1 MIYKVCLSCTGLTK
15 QAFLRSLYSHPK
27 FVSLNPK
34 YNLWLCHRR
43 EVAQWR
49 RLKVLLGRL
58 EQSLGF
64 ATAWLPLYLLFI
76 YVLVNFHHRR
86 CCFCAR
92 TCFPETLWRLLKQK
106 RLLSI
111 LITILCLTSERNLH
125 EFGCDVAVFSFL
137 RTSHTGCF
145 LGQILAR
152 HLRAARWPRE
162 LPHSRQLVAFIRVTE
177 RHVVRLTVKDN
188 KRRAHQSIQIPPSIK
203 NTH

>member
-1 MIYKVCLSCTGLTK
+1 MAIFQWSTRFVWVVLVLQNKHFSRSAWGVCIPIPN
-15 QAFLRSLYSHPK
+15 LYQI
-27 FVSLNPK
+27 PK
-34 YNLWLCHRR
+34 YNLWLCPRR

-86 CCFCAR
+86 CCSCAR

-125 EFGCDVAVFSFL
+125 EFGCDVAVFSFFTDFAHRL
-137 RTSHTGCF
+137 LS
-145 LGQILAR
+145 
-152 HLRAARWPRE
+152 RADTCTAFASCSVATRITTQSSACGLHQGHRE
-162 LPHSRQLVAFIRVTE
+162 T
-177 RHVVRLTVKDN
+177 RLCDWL
-188 KRRAHQSIQIPPSIK
+188 
-203 NTH
+203 